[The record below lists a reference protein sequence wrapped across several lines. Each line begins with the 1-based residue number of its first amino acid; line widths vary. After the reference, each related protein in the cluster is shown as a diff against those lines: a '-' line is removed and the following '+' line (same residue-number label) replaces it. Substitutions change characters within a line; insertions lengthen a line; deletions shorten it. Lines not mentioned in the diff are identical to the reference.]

1 MDAGAAAAAARLVQ
15 LDPALVVAGLSASN
29 TVTDLAVCSPVVEP
43 GGADPVS
50 PAGHE
55 HGLHAEIGGYLV
67 VARRSDAWEAI
78 ADLLRSLEEHH
89 ADAFH
94 RLMQA
99 CRTLSNSGWERDGLD
114 DLLSD
119 RNQLRFDLA
128 LSRERRRDRSGF
140 VSPERARAFLEAAR
154 HVSLAEEPQRAGWFE
169 PQSNQALQLSTDSA
183 DAEWVERELE
193 FAFIAN
199 ALVAGCSILGR
210 SFERQEASDA
220 VTATCNLGIAHWPVR
235 WAPAPAHTLT
245 TVFQVGWTVLHR
257 DVSMAASARL
267 LDILDATR
275 PLDRDAPFE
284 FQAFARELRRQHQA
298 GTPWRARVS
307 PEAGRRVYTVDPSKF
322 QFTQRGGTLPPSTRF
337 SSRLPSCSHDRLPNT
352 WPVLAAKPYCF
363 RSSPVKVMP

>member
-1 MDAGAAAAAARLVQ
+1 
-15 LDPALVVAGLSASN
+15 
-29 TVTDLAVCSPVVEP
+29 
-43 GGADPVS
+43 
-50 PAGHE
+50 
-55 HGLHAEIGGYLV
+55 
-67 VARRSDAWEAI
+67 
-78 ADLLRSLEEHH
+78 
-89 ADAFH
+89 
-94 RLMQA
+94 
-99 CRTLSNSGWERDGLD
+99 SNSGWERDGLD